1 MRESEFFFFFSMSM
15 RGKESPRWFS
25 SRFRFRAFVFQ
36 HSSLG
41 PQAHRS
47 ESSAS
52 WSAASAAASASK
64 GSEGIA
70 SSAARS
76 SVVFRL
82 DLAFQGCRSY
92 LLAFSL
98 VYYTRGKGRV
108 TLFEMSTTVEGT
120 RAAEGERRE
129 RERERFD
136 LFRSVLFDSAPDE
149 GTEKRAQKNSAAL
162 FLLLLSRRWPTK
174 RRLCPLRAA
183 PTAP

>member
-1 MRESEFFFFFSMSM
+1 M

-41 PQAHRS
+41 PQAHHS

-98 VYYTRGKGRV
+98 VNYTRGKGRV
-108 TLFEMSTTVEGT
+108 TMFEMSTTVEGA

-129 RERERFD
+129 RERERERDRERFD

-149 GTEKRAQKNSAAL
+149 GTEKRVQKNSAAL